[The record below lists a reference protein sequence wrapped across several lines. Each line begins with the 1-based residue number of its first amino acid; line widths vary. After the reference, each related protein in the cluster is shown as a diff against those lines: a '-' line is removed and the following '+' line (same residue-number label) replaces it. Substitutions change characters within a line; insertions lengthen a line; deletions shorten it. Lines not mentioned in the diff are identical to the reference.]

1 MITQSQVDKIK
12 KAVERYNI
20 FHGGESQA
28 TIIKIEGSK
37 IYVKFEGTF
46 CIACGADEYILDLKY
61 ELEDELNCPVK
72 LCLMD
77 LTKLEDHEAE
87 AIFEI
92 EFDKCY

>member
-1 MITQSQVDKIK
+1 MITQSHVNKIK
-12 KAVERYNI
+12 KAVERYNM

-46 CIACGADEYILDLKY
+46 CIACSADEYILDLKY
-61 ELEDELNCPVK
+61 ELEDELGCPVK
-72 LCLMD
+72 LGFMD
-77 LTKLEDHEAE
+77 LTRLEDYEAE

-92 EFDKCY
+92 ELDKCY